1 MNPPLAVAT
10 AVTFVWLGM
19 VLAISFLETP
29 LKFRAPEVTLRIG
42 LGIGRVVFRALN
54 AAEVALAVVL
64 VVAGVLGGATG
75 RAAAVGAVAV
85 VVLVVQVGAVRP
97 ALTRRTDRVL
107 AGEDPPRSRGHYA
120 YIGLEVGKVIA
131 LLTTGTLLLS
141 W

>member
-1 MNPPLAVAT
+1 MSPPLAVAT

-29 LKFRAPEVTLRIG
+29 LKFRAPEVTLPVG

-54 AAEVALAVVL
+54 AVEAALAVVL
-64 VVAGVLGGATG
+64 TIAGLLGSATSRG
-75 RAAAVGAVAV
+75 VGVGAVAV
-85 VVLVVQVGAVRP
+85 VILVVQVVVVRP
-97 ALTRRTDRVL
+97 ALARRSDRVL

-131 LLTTGTLLLS
+131 LLTTGILLLS